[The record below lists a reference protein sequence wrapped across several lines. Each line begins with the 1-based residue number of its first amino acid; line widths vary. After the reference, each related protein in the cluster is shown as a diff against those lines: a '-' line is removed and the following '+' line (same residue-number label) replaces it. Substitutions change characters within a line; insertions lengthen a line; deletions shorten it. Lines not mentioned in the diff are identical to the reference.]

1 MRICQSCGGR
11 YEPIGADG
19 VRYFHACPPQRR
31 VRVRR
36 GATELLVALEEVLDT
51 DVQLEE
57 LDVERPNRRNENVR
71 RDPDGVVRPIA
82 EGDGTT
88 DEAA

>member
-1 MRICQSCGGR
+1 MRICRSCGGR

-19 VRYFHACPPQRR
+19 ARYFHACPLRRR
-31 VRVRR
+31 VKVRR
-36 GATELLVALEEVLDT
+36 GAAELLVDLDQVLDT
-51 DVQLEE
+51 DVRLAE

-71 RDPDGVVRPIA
+71 RDPDGVVKPIA